1 VAARCCG
8 GDVTVRRQRRGVV
21 QTAATAVDDGDGT
34 DRAFFASFL

>member
-21 QTAATAVDDGDGT
+21 ETAVAAVDDGDGA
-34 DRAFFASFL
+34 DGAFFAPFL